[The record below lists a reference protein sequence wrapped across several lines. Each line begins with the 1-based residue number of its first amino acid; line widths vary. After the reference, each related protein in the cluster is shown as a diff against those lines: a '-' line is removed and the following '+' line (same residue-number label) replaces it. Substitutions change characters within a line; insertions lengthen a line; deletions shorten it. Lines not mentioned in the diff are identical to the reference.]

1 MSILYSRGSVLLVS
15 AVAAANKQLT
25 FKTVRGCAAIHT
37 SALAWSNSKA
47 KAGSKKS
54 KPDNIQSKTDDIQPM
69 ADIKTPEV
77 EIKMPKTDPRHQEFC
92 ESFLAALKE
101 ASTRPPEPL
110 PVDKTTQAIDQ
121 QLAGA
126 LKELFTKYPVVVS
139 PKLLERR
146 QQLRDSYPELFKDIT
161 DKELDG

>member
-15 AVAAANKQLT
+15 AATANKQLT
-25 FKTVRGCAAIHT
+25 FKTVRRCAAIHT
-37 SALAWSNSKA
+37 SALIWSSSKT
-47 KAGSKKS
+47 KTGSKKS
-54 KPDNIQSKTDDIQPM
+54 KTDNIQSKTDNIQPKP
-69 ADIKTPEV
+69 DIKMPEV
-77 EIKMPKTDPRHQEFC
+77 ESKMPKTDPRHQEFC

>member
-1 MSILYSRGSVLLVS
+1 MSILCSRGYVLLVS
-15 AVAAANKQLT
+15 AAAANKNLAL
-25 FKTVRGCAAIHT
+25 KIMRVCAPIHT
-37 SALAWSNSKA
+37 SAFILSKPKA
-47 KAGSKKS
+47 KAGGKQPKT
-54 KPDNIQSKTDDIQPM
+54 DNIQPKTDDVQQPN
-69 ADIKTPEV
+69 ADVETPAIDV
-77 EIKMPKTDPRHQEFC
+77 KPPKTDPRHQEFC